1 MKNNPRIF
9 SILALVIVFA
19 LLFPTSAVQAAPITD
34 GRTIFGESYTL
45 ENGEILDGD
54 LNVFGGVVNIMEQG
68 IVTGNLLVVG
78 GVVTVD
84 GTVEGNLTA
93 VGGTITLTENA
104 YIQGDLI
111 SPGSYINL
119 SEGATILGDTIQDWV
134 FPDTNIEIPNVTPPQ
149 VVQSPARGIISTF
162 TLIAREVG
170 QLLVMVALGALL
182 MLILPKPT
190 EVMTQSLVA
199 KPWTML
205 AFGALTAFVL
215 ASGSIILALTI
226 CLIPVVILC
235 CVAFVIALLVGWL
248 ALGYEL
254 GKLMASGIF
263 KTTWHPVLT
272 AVLGNLALYLL
283 ARGLWMIPC
292 LGWTLVILTALFGLG
307 TAVVTLLGTNPYPRT
322 AQPVGTEQ
330 EILTF
335 EAPSEPDTDQPQDE
349 D

>member
-9 SILALVIVFA
+9 SILALVILFA
-19 LLFPTSAVQAAPITD
+19 LLFPTSAVQAAPIED

-54 LNVFGGVVNIMEQG
+54 LNVFGGVVNIMEEG

-93 VGGTITLTENA
+93 VGGTVTLTENA

-111 SPGSYINL
+111 SPGSYVNV
-119 SEGATILGDTIQDWV
+119 SDDATILGDTIQDLV

-149 VVQSPARGIISTF
+149 VSQSPALGIMSTF
-162 TLIAREVG
+162 TYIAREVG
-170 QLLVMVALGALL
+170 RLLVMVALGALL

-190 EVMTQSLVA
+190 EVMTQSLIA

-215 ASGSIILALTI
+215 AFGGIVLALTI

-248 ALGYEL
+248 AMGYEL
-254 GKLMASGIF
+254 GKQIASGIF
-263 KTTWHPVLT
+263 HTTWHPVLT
-272 AVLGNLALYLL
+272 AVLGNLVLYLL
-283 ARGLWMIPC
+283 ARALWMIPC
-292 LGWTLVILTALFGLG
+292 LGWTLVILAALFGLG

-322 AQPVGTEQ
+322 AQPAGTEQ

-335 EAPSEPDTDQPQDE
+335 DANAEPDADQTQDE